1 MSEPSTVIPTG
12 TSREAAALVHGADLL
27 ITGRY
32 HPAVFAAPAGTPVL
46 ALSADRYTRIKL
58 GGALGHWGQT
68 GVLDLDELPDAP
80 RRLETLVADTAAIRD
95 EAAARLPRLR
105 AASRQWW
112 DRVAASARN

>member
-1 MSEPSTVIPTG
+1 M
-12 TSREAAALVHGADLL
+12 EASVGV
-27 ITGRY
+27 R
-32 HPAVFAAPAGTPVL
+32 VEVL

-80 RRLETLVADTAAIRD
+80 RLLETIAANADAIRD

-105 AASRQWW
+105 AASGQWW
-112 DRVAASARN
+112 DRVAAAGRS